1 MYRLIAVTSAIS
13 THWTMAWS
21 IQEPGGG
28 APGRMLR
35 NGTIAKRFA
44 AYQLANQLRIGSL
57 AECGVEIHNSHF
69 AGDGELFQPLERIT
83 AVQDKLLAAPQLYRA
98 STHDV
103 DARYDHRR
111 TRIPRTARSA
121 LMPSTVSSPS

>member
-1 MYRLIAVTSAIS
+1 MYRLIAVTSAIN

-44 AYQLANQLRIGSL
+44 AYQLANGGRNFLLPTAMGMATNSAKVGRLIKTRQMPRSTISGPL
-57 AECGVEIHNSHF
+57 A
-69 AGDGELFQPLERIT
+69 LFSVMTTFPLSVARGRQRGGIVHT
-83 AVQDKLLAAPQLYRA
+83 
-98 STHDV
+98 V
-103 DARYDHRR
+103 DADVPPVQR
-111 TRIPRTARSA
+111 P
-121 LMPSTVSSPS
+121 